1 MCQQNE
7 WQYWREGETNL
18 SDRPY
23 VAVNENKAKQVDV
36 FIIVNRRITISKLC
50 ERQQLNLAI
59 TCH

>member
-23 VAVNENKAKQVDV
+23 VAVNENKAKQADHY
-36 FIIVNRRITISKLC
+36 S
-50 ERQQLNLAI
+50 
-59 TCH
+59 